1 MRRWIVLCLVTAL
14 VGSASRE
21 ARAQTT
27 DPKAQ
32 LAEADKAAKAKD
44 WQKALSAYEALHMAA
59 PSAEALEGIAT
70 ARYELKQDAEA
81 HAAYT
86 EWLEKYGAKASA
98 AKKATAQARVKEL
111 EARTGALTLD
121 VDQAGA
127 QITVDDKLRGFSP
140 LPSAVRLAPGAHKVR
155 VTKDGFAPFESAP
168 NVGAGAPQTI
178 AVRLVANAAAAKP
191 VEAPAAHATAP
202 LKISTSDG
210 KGLVYLDGKLVG
222 EGAYSA
228 ELPAGMHT
236 IRVTR
241 DGYDPF
247 EEQIVLKDK
256 EPLARSITLKLASK
270 IETGPVQ
277 AAKRPVEGIYGGFQL
292 MGTLG
297 VGGMGSSPEKLC
309 DAADRPPEVG
319 SCDAGSAPGAGVGG
333 FLGYHWDP
341 VGVELFA
348 LAQYDQQSPSF
359 RWNASSV
366 DQGIGPDPARTEDFT
381 IRRLGGLGAAR
392 VRLTFQSDKI
402 RFSTAGGLGLS
413 TRTLYL
419 TRDVRATADPA
430 LADKLVTDGQ
440 GYLSLAV
447 NLEPSIQYRIGEA
460 TALMAGFSIIL
471 DSPTNL
477 DDVPRT
483 APEGN
488 HRLGANGLT
497 TPSYDLA
504 SGTQLWMGAFVGMM
518 FGP

>member
-1 MRRWIVLCLVTAL
+1 
-14 VGSASRE
+14 
-21 ARAQTT
+21 
-27 DPKAQ
+27 
-32 LAEADKAAKAKD
+32 
-44 WQKALSAYEALHMAA
+44 
-59 PSAEALEGIAT
+59 
-70 ARYELKQDAEA
+70 
-81 HAAYT
+81 
-86 EWLEKYGAKASA
+86 
-98 AKKATAQARVKEL
+98 
-111 EARTGALTLD
+111 
-121 VDQAGA
+121 
-127 QITVDDKLRGFSP
+127 
-140 LPSAVRLAPGAHKVR
+140 
-155 VTKDGFAPFESAP
+155 
-168 NVGAGAPQTI
+168 
-178 AVRLVANAAAAKP
+178 
-191 VEAPAAHATAP
+191 
-202 LKISTSDG
+202 
-210 KGLVYLDGKLVG
+210 
-222 EGAYSA
+222 
-228 ELPAGMHT
+228 
-236 IRVTR
+236 
-241 DGYDPF
+241 
-247 EEQIVLKDK
+247 
-256 EPLARSITLKLASK
+256 
-270 IETGPVQ
+270 
-277 AAKRPVEGIYGGFQL
+277 
-292 MGTLG
+292 
-297 VGGMGSSPEKLC
+297 
-309 DAADRPPEVG
+309 
-319 SCDAGSAPGAGVGG
+319 
-333 FLGYHWDP
+333 
-341 VGVELFA
+341 VELFA